1 MYITMNAPLADRD
14 IENFIAAIQPHIEE
28 DADTIGVP
36 VRTFEIQVR
45 LHLPRLDRAALG
57 SPEKAYEA
65 IRVHAIVRA
74 AEEHQSA
81 REAAYQAHASVLLN
95 VEKVRKDLSLSF
107 SDDYGTTLRFDDVK
121 PAVGHRIQSRL
132 HYLRSERAD
141 TLYQFGLHLPGA
153 TMPLTYVAFS
163 RCDRQYVMDALTGH
177 GLAAAPHEILVL
189 TRMHGLAGIPAN
201 LMSLTIGRAVRAIKD
216 RSDTRFVITAFN
228 PMLGFDGRSFRAAGF
243 RAIASSP
250 VTYAYDQ
257 RGFFQTR
264 RISRKLFPQRL
275 DTPNNVLM
283 VLGVPTAAKD
293 EVATLDGL
301 VEIPPEVHSRVDP
314 INPPAIDFSSAG
326 WSQWLCEHRALLE
339 NHWSGATAHP
349 KYFEIPRGEADPRG
363 QCGVASVWLARRL
376 RTDLRVE
383 PTYCFG
389 RLSFDAAGVGDVDH
403 HCWVEIGE
411 GNDPRRTV
419 IDLTGDQAE
428 GNAER
433 IITGPHDELRARG
446 IHYEPISRLPL
457 DALPTDRVWP
467 RFLDLDDRLGPRR

>member
-1 MYITMNAPLADRD
+1 MR
-14 IENFIAAIQPHIEE
+14 PHIEE
-28 DADTIGVP
+28 DAETIGVP
-36 VRTFEIQVR
+36 ARTFEIQVR

-65 IRVHAIVRA
+65 IRVHAIIRA
-74 AEEHQSA
+74 AEEQQSA

-95 VEKVRKDLSLSF
+95 VDKVRRDLSLSF
-107 SDDYGTTLRFDDVK
+107 TDDYRTTLRFDDVK
-121 PAVGHRIQSRL
+121 PAVGHQIQSRL

-163 RCDRQYVMDALTGH
+163 RCDRQYIMDALAGH
-177 GLAAAPHEILVL
+177 GLKAHHDEILVL

-201 LMSLTIGRAVRAIKD
+201 LMSLTIGRAVRAIKE

-228 PMLGFDGRSFRAAGF
+228 PMLGFEGTSFRAAGF

-250 VTYAYDQ
+250 VTYAYDR

-283 VLGVPTAAKD
+283 ILGVPTAAKT
-293 EVATLDGL
+293 EVAALDGL

-314 INPPAIDFSSAG
+314 VHPSSIDFSSTE
-326 WSQWLCEHRALLE
+326 WHEWLSGQRALLE
-339 NHWSGATAHP
+339 NHWSDSTAHP
-349 KYFEIPRGEADPRG
+349 KYFEIPREEADPRG
-363 QCGVASVWLARRL
+363 QCGVASVWLARKL

-403 HCWVEIGE
+403 HCWVEIGD
-411 GNDPRRTV
+411 GADPRRTV
-419 IDLTGDQAE
+419 IDLTGDQAR
-428 GNAER
+428 GNDVR
-433 IITGPHDELRARG
+433 VITGPHEELRSRG
-446 IHYEPISRLPL
+446 IHYEPTSRLPL

-467 RFLDLDDRLGPRR
+467 RFLVLDDRLGPRR